1 MPNKSSLWRALLL
14 AATLLT
20 ILIIIYIGGI
30 ALWLF
35 NISQYPRHNFT
46 KEAWSTNQEKRYEI
60 SQNIID
66 SDLLIGQTK
75 SEIRQLLGDEGNTD
89 SSDHWTYYLGF
100 RPGFINIDPDVL
112 EIKFENG
119 KVTTVTQRE
128 T

>member
-1 MPNKSSLWRALLL
+1 MTNKSSLWWRLLWVPIL
-14 AATLLT
+14 LITLV
-20 ILIIIYIGGI
+20 IIYIGVM

-35 NISQYPRHNFT
+35 NGGRYPKHNFT
-46 KEAWSTNQEKRYEI
+46 EQAWSTDQEKRYE
-60 SQNIID
+60 
-66 SDLLIGQTK
+66 
-75 SEIRQLLGDEGNTD
+75 TD

-119 KVTTVTQRE
+119 KVITVTQRE